1 MRVHLVSLILLA
13 LAVAALAGCGG
24 QKPATPA
31 AADTTAACCDSAALA
46 NCCPGDSTAD
56 CGGCVTPA
64 APADTASDTTA
75 PCPPG
80 G

>member
-1 MRVHLVSLILLA
+1 MRAHLVSFVLLA
-13 LAVAALAGCGG
+13 LAVASLAGCGG

-31 AADTTAACCDSAALA
+31 AADTSAARCDSAALA
-46 NCCPGDSTAD
+46 NCCPGDSAAD

-64 APADTASDTTA
+64 TPADSANGATE